1 MQTTDHLHHE
11 TAAVQ
16 SNFAR
21 VLVSLELSRSTWLI
35 TALAPD
41 GEKMSRHQVEGGE
54 KVLLQGNP
62 EAGDC
67 AHERS
72 RNTKMIFVPTR
83 DRH

>member
-1 MQTTDHLHHE
+1 LQTTDHLHHE

-41 GEKMSRHQVEGGE
+41 GEKMSRHQVEGGDADALLGEGVRLLE
-54 KVLLQGNP
+54 KRVGMHP
-62 EAGDC
+62 A
-67 AHERS
+67 
-72 RNTKMIFVPTR
+72 
-83 DRH
+83 